1 MSDPVRR
8 FLLTGASGGI
18 GSAVARELVAHGHAV
33 VLSGRNNRTLEALAA
48 ALLDT
53 HPTAAISVAAG
64 DLSTASGVAAVI
76 AEASRGGRPLD
87 GIVNCAGQ
95 SWFGNFEDTPD
106 TVLDAMWRTNVL
118 APMRLIQAA
127 LPLLRG
133 RRGAMVV
140 NVGSVFGA
148 IGYPCFAAYSATKF
162 ALRGLTEALRRELA
176 DDGIAFVYVAPRYTR
191 TALNAGA
198 VETMAAATGMNEDS
212 PEQVARV
219 LMQAI
224 ERRTR
229 ERVLGGPE
237 RFFVWLNKLLPRLVD
252 QALGKQARQMRA
264 YMNPAA
270 TPVTSITSST
280 SVTSVPE
287 TSR

>member
-1 MSDPVRR
+1 MSDPNRR

-18 GSAVARELVAHGHAV
+18 GSAVARELVRHGHAV
-33 VLSGRNNRTLEALAA
+33 VLSGRNERRLAALAA
-48 ALLDT
+48 DLLQTYPSADVG
-53 HPTAAISVAAG
+53 VAAG
-64 DLSTASGVAAVI
+64 DLSGASGVAAVV
-76 AEASRGGRPLD
+76 AAAGQGGRALD
-87 GIVNCAGQ
+87 GVVNCAGQ
-95 SWFGNFEDTPD
+95 SWFGHFEETPD
-106 TVLDAMWRTNVL
+106 SVLDTLWRTNVL

-140 NVGSVFGA
+140 NVGSVFGS

-191 TALNAGA
+191 TALNEGA
-198 VETMAAATGMNEDS
+198 VEIMAAATGMNEDS
-212 PEQVARV
+212 PEQVARAIV
-219 LMQAI
+219 AAI
-224 ERRTR
+224 ERGTR

-237 RFFVWLNKLLPRLVD
+237 RFFVWLNSWLPRLVD
-252 QALGKQARQMRA
+252 KALGRQARQMRA
-264 YMNPAA
+264 YLNP
-270 TPVTSITSST
+270 TVVSLSIRT
-280 SVTSVPE
+280 E

>member
-18 GSAVARELVAHGHAV
+18 GSAVARELVRHGHAV
-33 VLSGRNNRTLEALAA
+33 VLSGRNERALTVLAA
-48 ALLDT
+48 SLLQDC
-53 HPTAAISVAAG
+53 PTAAVSIAAG

-76 AEASRGGRPLD
+76 ADAGRGGRPLD
-87 GIVNCAGQ
+87 GLVNCAGQ
-95 SWFGNFEDTPD
+95 SWFGDFERTPD
-106 TVLDAMWRTNVL
+106 SVLDAMWRTNVL

-140 NVGSVFGA
+140 NVGSVFGS

-176 DDGIAFVYVAPRYTR
+176 EDGIAFVYVAPRYTR

-212 PEQVARV
+212 PEQVARALV
-219 LMQAI
+219 RAI

-237 RFFVWLNKLLPRLVD
+237 RFFVWLNTLLPRLVD
-252 QALGKQARQMRA
+252 KALGRQARQMRSYLHPTA
-264 YMNPAA
+264 IPPA
-270 TPVTSITSST
+270 S
-280 SVTSVPE
+280 PE
-287 TSR
+287 IPR

>member
-1 MSDPVRR
+1 MFDPVRR

-18 GSAVARELVAHGHAV
+18 GSAVARELVGHGHAV
-33 VLSGRNNRTLEALAA
+33 VLSGRNERTLAALAA
-48 ALLDT
+48 ALLKA
-53 HPTAAISVAAG
+53 HPTAAVSVAAG
-64 DLSTASGVAAVI
+64 DLSTAAGVAAVI
-76 AEASRGGRPLD
+76 AEASRGGQPLD

-95 SWFGNFEDTPD
+95 SWFGDFEDTPD
-106 TVLDAMWRTNVL
+106 SVLDAMWRTNVL

-140 NVGSVFGA
+140 NVGSVFGS

-176 DDGIAFVYVAPRYTR
+176 EDGIAFVYVAPRYTR

-198 VETMAAATGMNEDS
+198 VEDMAAATGMNADS
-212 PEQVARV
+212 PEQVARE
-219 LMQAI
+219 LLRAI

-229 ERVLGGPE
+229 ERVLGAPE
-237 RFFVWLNKLLPRLVD
+237 RFFVWLNKFLPRLVD
-252 QALGKQARQMRA
+252 RALGKQARQMRSHMQPTA
-264 YMNPAA
+264 IPLPAA
-270 TPVTSITSST
+270 T
-280 SVTSVPE
+280 E